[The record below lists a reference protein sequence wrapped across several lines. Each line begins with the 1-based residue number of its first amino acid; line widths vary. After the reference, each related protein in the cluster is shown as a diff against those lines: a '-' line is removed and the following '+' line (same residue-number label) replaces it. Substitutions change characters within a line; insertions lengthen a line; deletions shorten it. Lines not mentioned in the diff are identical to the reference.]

1 MTSEGD
7 PYLSP
12 KRGKSES
19 EGTGDAGDCRPVPV
33 QPAKTAKNGDE
44 RGGRDDEGS
53 LVFHAAHGK

>member
-33 QPAKTAKNGDE
+33 QPAKMAKTGDSE
-44 RGGRDDEGS
+44 EEND
-53 LVFHAAHGK
+53 